1 MSSKR
6 AFLVLAA
13 AALIAAGAWLGV
25 AHAGGKSGVKPQK
38 GVQRAFVTAG
48 GALLAGYHSKDVLD
62 ALPNGTGS
70 YIVHLKGGASTCTI
84 TANIQSGTI
93 GYATTSTN
101 LNFGLNAVEVDT
113 WDKNGASVNQA
124 FYVVVA
130 C

>member
-1 MSSKR
+1 MSSQR
-6 AFLVLAA
+6 AFLVLA

-38 GVQRAFVTAG
+38 GVQHAFVTAG
-48 GALLAGYHSKDVLD
+48 GPLLAGYHSKDVLD

-84 TANIQSGTI
+84 TANIRSGTI
-93 GYATTSTN
+93 GSATTSTN

-124 FYVVVA
+124 LYVMVA